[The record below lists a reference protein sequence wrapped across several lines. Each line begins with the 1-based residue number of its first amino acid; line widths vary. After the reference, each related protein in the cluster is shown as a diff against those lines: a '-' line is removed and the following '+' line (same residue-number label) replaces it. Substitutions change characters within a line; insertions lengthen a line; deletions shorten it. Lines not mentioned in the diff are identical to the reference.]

1 MKLRVVLV
9 EPMYDGNVGSVE
21 KAATSCA
28 AFFEKLQLCYGE
40 S

>member
-21 KAATSCA
+21 KIVMRWAAS
-28 AFFEKLQLCYGE
+28 FEMLRLFYGE
-40 S
+40 